1 MTNTTEAPSMRSTT
15 EAGSRT
21 TEALCI
27 RSTTEA
33 RGTRTEAGSSTDMIT
48 K

>member
-1 MTNTTEAPSMRSTT
+1 MTSTTEAPSMRSTT
-15 EAGSRT
+15 DASSRT

-33 RGTRTEAGSSTDMIT
+33 LGTTTEAGSMMT

>member
-1 MTNTTEAPSMRSTT
+1 MTSRTEAPSMRSTT
-15 EAGSRT
+15 ETGSRT